1 MHASP
6 SAPPSVSESRFSP
19 ASSEHKFLALRAGA
33 GSGKT
38 FTLTCRFLDL
48 LRQAVPQAAPPPA
61 AACAGSLAALDWAAI
76 LAVTFTNKAAAEM
89 QERVLRSLKERALD
103 KRDAL
108 PCAHPAK
115 GLDPKDAR
123 RWCEIILH
131 RMSRLNIR
139 TIDSLLFQLVRLSAL
154 PLGLPPDIEPVFDES
169 ELFDPLYDRL
179 VDRAR
184 QDPALAALF
193 EEACRSALDY
203 GAAKGF
209 APALMLK
216 ERLAETLSFLAGSA
230 SPLDP
235 DLDKPALNR
244 RLEAMRLDCLD
255 AARRMLG
262 CIETEQLAA
271 KALFVAYLEK
281 VLQMAVFDGLPNGV
295 WPTKESLDDCL
306 NKGGKGKPGKGQ
318 ASAAAEA
325 CFRQLQTAL
334 QRHRDRYPIY
344 NDALELLPLASL
356 AAVLA
361 PELAAMERRLSLLP
375 KARWEPLVCALFSEG
390 FGVSEAYCRLGVR
403 LSHLLIDEF
412 QDTSQSQWLA
422 MEPLAVEVLSKGGS
436 LFYVGDVK
444 QAIYGWRG
452 GDAGLFD
459 ALPRREELWGFEEL
473 FLAGSLD
480 TNWRS
485 ASAVVGVNNAL
496 FSLLED
502 DAVSLEVAQVM
513 LPQADADLADDL
525 ARGIRHSFRGTSQQ
539 VARKHLDAPPG
550 LVQVVRVDG
559 ENAEAIMEATHEA
572 MDGMLDDVLARR
584 NFGDVAVLV
593 RSNEQAQTV
602 AQWLLDR
609 GVPVVTENSLLL
621 KAHPLV
627 RQLMQFLAFLDYP
640 PDDLAFWE
648 VISGQE
654 LFLDASGLSH
664 AAMVDWAA
672 RLARSRLEH
681 GSAAP
686 LFLRFQ
692 KDFPAAWL
700 HWLQPFHSQAGILGP
715 YDCLAELCRRFRLL
729 ERRPG
734 DQLFLRRLLEVAHLA
749 ETAGHQSLSAFLDY
763 WNEKGD
769 TERAPLP
776 DGLDAIRVLTI
787 HKAKGLEFPAVI
799 IPFHHDT
806 ARLDKDL
813 LLVDADDPRQPLPP
827 GQPGLLARRRREL
840 GPAYHKTR
848 CDSLMEA
855 LHVLYVAWTRP
866 VEELHC
872 LVAPSRATQSPMTK
886 ALLALLPRLGLL
898 DLQGE
903 EGEGE
908 GETVK
913 QRGEPPAN
921 TRAPA
926 AEAPEPSAPAGVP
939 MAAEPFDFA
948 PVDFAPMDFAPM
960 DWLPRLKVFRN
971 ELTPANFANR
981 RRGTLLHRCLEHL
994 RLDTP
999 DPTPDAL
1006 ALAVDKALAAGLR
1019 GLANPHDP
1027 AAFARDRETVAE
1039 EVRGRLAWLLG
1050 LPEAR
1055 AWLCS
1060 GVRETTILAPQV
1072 QGDAAALHKPDLLV
1086 LDGPAPMAVE
1096 YKSGLPRKEDA
1107 AQLRRYLHLLAAM
1120 HPGTLPPEGRLV
1132 YLDLQVIES
1141 VRIVAS

>member
-1 MHASP
+1 MACPMHASS
-6 SAPPSVSESRFSP
+6 SAPACASDTGFSP
-19 ASSEHKFLALRAGA
+19 ASSAHKFLALRAGA

-38 FTLTCRFLDL
+38 YTLTCRFLEL
-48 LRQAVPQAAPPPA
+48 LRQASPQAAPAGMPA
-61 AACAGSLAALDWAAI
+61 CGRTPGPLDWAAI

-103 KRDAL
+103 GRDVL
-108 PCAHPAK
+108 PRTHPARE
-115 GLDPKDAR
+115 LAPAEAR

-154 PLGLPPDIEPVFDES
+154 PLGLPPDIEPVFDEA

-184 QDPALAALF
+184 QDPVLAALF
-193 EEACRSALDY
+193 EEACRNALDY

-209 APALMLK
+209 SPALVLK
-216 ERLAETLSFLAGSA
+216 DRLAETLSFLAGTTA
-230 SPLDP
+230 EWALDTS
-235 DLDKPALNR
+235 LDADALTA
-244 RLEAMRLDCLD
+244 RLEDMRLHCVD

-262 CIETEQLAA
+262 AIADRPLDAQ
-271 KALFVAYLEK
+271 KNFVNYLNK
-281 VLQMAVFDGLPNGV
+281 VQQMTVFDALPNGV
-295 WPTKESLDDCL
+295 WPDKETLDDCL
-306 NKGGKGKPGKGQ
+306 NKASKGKAG
-318 ASAAAEA
+318 SAAEA
-325 CFRQLQTAL
+325 SFHQLQTAL
-334 QRHRDRYPIY
+334 QQFRDRQPVY
-344 NDALELLPLASL
+344 NDARELLPLVSL

-375 KARWEPLVCALFSEG
+375 KSRWEPLVCALFREG

-422 MEPLAVEVLSKGGS
+422 MEPLAVEVLAKGGS

-459 ALPRREELWGFEEL
+459 ELPRREELTGFRPL
-473 FLAGSLD
+473 FLAASLD
-480 TNWRS
+480 RNWRS
-485 ASAVVGVNNAL
+485 APTVVDVNNRL

-502 DAVSLEVAQVM
+502 EAVSLEIAQAM
-513 LPQADADLADDL
+513 LPKADADLAGIL
-525 ARGIRHSFRGTSQQ
+525 AHGIRHSFRQTAQQ
-539 VARKHLDAPPG
+539 VPPRPRTAVTG
-550 LVQVVRVDG
+550 LVQVLRVDG
-559 ENAEAIMEATHEA
+559 EDAEATMEATREVV
-572 MDGMLDDVLARR
+572 DGILDDVLTRR
-584 NFGDVAVLV
+584 RPGDVAVLV

-602 AQWLLDR
+602 AQWILDR

-627 RQLMQFLAFLDYP
+627 RQLMQLLAFLDYP
-640 PDDLAFWE
+640 LDDLAFWE
-648 VISGQE
+648 VVSGQE
-654 LFLDASGLSH
+654 LFLDASGLAH
-664 AAMVDWAA
+664 AQLVDWAA
-672 RLARSRLEH
+672 RQARSRD
-681 GSAAP
+681 SAAP
-686 LFLRFQ
+686 RHPWFRRFQ
-692 KDFPAAWL
+692 EDFPEAWAR
-700 HWLQPFHSQAGILGP
+700 WLQPFHRQAGILGP
-715 YDCLAELCRRFRLL
+715 YDCLAEICRHFRLL

-763 WNEKGD
+763 WNSKGD

-776 DGLDAIRVLTI
+776 DGLDAVRVLTI

-806 ARLDKDL
+806 SRLDKDL
-813 LLVDADDPRQPLPP
+813 VLVDPDNPQQPPLP
-827 GQPGLLARRRREL
+827 GRPGLLARRRREL
-840 GPAYHKTR
+840 GAVFHKAR

-872 LVAPSRATQSPMTK
+872 LVTPSRSAQSPMTK

-898 DLQGE
+898 E
-903 EGEGE
+903 EA
-908 GETVK
+908 
-913 QRGEPPAN
+913 GEPVMRLGEAPGSRLDDVPAE
-921 TRAPA
+921 A
-926 AEAPEPSAPAGVP
+926 AEAAEVTEVVEVGAGTATPCAAVFPGDSASA
-939 MAAEPFDFA
+939 FQ
-948 PVDFAPMDFAPM
+948 PM

-971 ELTPANFANR
+971 ELAPANFANR

-994 RLDTP
+994 RLES
-999 DPTPDAL
+999 PTPSPQAL
-1006 ALAVDKALAAGLR
+1006 ALAMNQALAAGLR

-1027 AAFARDRETVAE
+1027 AAFARDRDTVAK
-1039 EVRGRLAWLLG
+1039 EVRARLDWLLS

-1055 AWLCS
+1055 AWLWA
-1060 GVRETTILAPQV
+1060 GLRETTVIAPGNQE
-1072 QGDAAALHKPDLLV
+1072 GGMLHKPDLLV
-1086 LDGPAPMAVE
+1086 LDGPAPLAVE
-1096 YKSGLPRKEDA
+1096 YKSGLPRAQDA
-1107 AQLRRYLHLLAAM
+1107 AQMRRYLQLLAAM
-1120 HPGTLPPEGRLV
+1120 YPESQPPQGRLV
-1132 YLDLQVIES
+1132 YLDLETIEA
-1141 VRIVAS
+1141 VRIATS